1 MTNILHK
8 KIGDCAFWVKKDIS
22 DKLAGNYAVEG
33 DRTENEPIKN
43 AVIDS
48 VSTFGLVFWTTGIN
62 IS

>member
-1 MTNILHK
+1 MTHILHK

-22 DKLAGNYAVEG
+22 YKLAEKYAVEG
-33 DRTENEPIKN
+33 DGAEDEPIKN